1 MSDRKRKQGVVTCN
15 NTECGVEF
23 NKDLSEIKRNERLG
37 RKNYCSLTCS
47 GRMNNKHLHKYGSTP
62 ENITQL
68 KRICGNSRDK
78 FTEFGFREHLRR
90 AKRRKYECDLTLEY
104 LYDLWVS
111 QNGECV
117 YSGVKLCHPNSKSK
131 DYVKASLDRIDSSM
145 GYVVGNVQFVSM
157 SCNLAKCGMSHK
169 DMLYFCDIMKG

>member
-90 AKRRKYECDLTLEY
+90 AKRRKL
-104 LYDLWVS
+104 
-111 QNGECV
+111 
-117 YSGVKLCHPNSKSK
+117 
-131 DYVKASLDRIDSSM
+131 
-145 GYVVGNVQFVSM
+145 
-157 SCNLAKCGMSHK
+157 
-169 DMLYFCDIMKG
+169 